1 MTKSLEFILDNWETF
16 DSYIHKDMDDE
27 QIRETIKAV
36 LLNNNNSIDDILLTI
51 NDYRVIMLFKTQ
63 GRH

>member
-1 MTKSLEFILDNWETF
+1 MTQSLEFILDNWETF
-16 DSYIHKDMDDE
+16 DTYIHRDMSDE
-27 QIRETIKAV
+27 QIKETVKHV
-36 LLNNNNSIDDILLTI
+36 LLNNNFSIDDILLTI